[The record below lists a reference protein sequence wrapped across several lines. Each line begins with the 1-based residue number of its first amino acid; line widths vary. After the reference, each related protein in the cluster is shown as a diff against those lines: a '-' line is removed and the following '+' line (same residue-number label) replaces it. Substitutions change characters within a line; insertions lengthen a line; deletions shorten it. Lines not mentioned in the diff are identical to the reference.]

1 MNNKPLATRMRPTTL
16 KEVVGQEHLLGEG
29 KILERM
35 VKTKR
40 IDSIILYGKPGIG
53 KTSIAHALSNDFNLK
68 FKYFNAGVHAK
79 KDLTDLVKG
88 TSPENPVIV
97 LLDEVHR
104 LDKPKQDFLLM
115 HIEEGNLIMVGAT
128 TENPY
133 MSINPALRSRT
144 TILELSEVSKE
155 AIVKVLKRTL
165 RDKEKGLGDLEII
178 IDDETLS
185 YIANQAN
192 GDVRVAL
199 NTLELASLSTDKE
212 SDGKVHIN
220 KNIVNICLQ
229 KKQIGGDKDG
239 DSHYNILSAF
249 QKSIRGSDADASLHY
264 LARLIV
270 NGDLESILRRLL
282 VISFEDIGLANTSI
296 HAEVV
301 SSINACRM
309 VGLPEARIILG
320 YIVIRLALS
329 EKSNVAYRAIDLASE
344 ELHSDK
350 NLEIPKFLHDTHYK
364 GASSLGKGVGY
375 NYPHNSP
382 QGLNNQNH
390 LPKDFENDRY
400 LQFRDNFDT
409 SKFQKVYKNI
419 SNLKKSNN

>member
-1 MNNKPLATRMRPTTL
+1 MSNQPLATKMRPTTL
-16 KEVVGQEHLLGEG
+16 KEVVGQEHLLDEG

-40 IDSIILYGKPGIG
+40 IDSVILYGKPGIG
-53 KTSIAHALSNDFNLK
+53 KTSIAHALSNDLNLT

-88 TSPENPVIV
+88 VSSDNPVIV

-115 HIEEGNLIMVGAT
+115 HIEDGSLIMVGAT
-128 TENPY
+128 TENPF
-133 MSINPALRSRT
+133 MSISPALRSRT
-144 TILELSEVSKE
+144 TILELNEVSKE
-155 AIVKVLKRTL
+155 AIVIVLKRAL
-165 RDKEKGLGDLEII
+165 KNKEKGLGNLEII
-178 IDDETLS
+178 IDDETLT

-199 NTLELASLSTDKE
+199 NTLELASLSTNKDTN
-212 SDGKVHIN
+212 GKVHIN
-220 KNIVNICLQ
+220 KDIVNICLQ

-239 DSHYNILSAF
+239 DSHYNVLSAF

-264 LARLIV
+264 LARLIE

-282 VISFEDIGLANTSI
+282 VITFEDIGLANTSI
-296 HAEVV
+296 HTEVI
-301 SSINACRM
+301 SAINACKM

-329 EKSNVAYRAIDLASE
+329 EKSNVAYKAIDLASQ

-364 GASSLGKGVGY
+364 GASSLGKGIGY

-382 QGLNNQNH
+382 QGLNDQNH
-390 LPKDFENDRY
+390 LPIDFADDRY
-400 LQFRDNFDT
+400 LQFRDDFDT
-409 SKFQKVYKNI
+409 SKFQEAYKHI
-419 SNLKKSNN
+419 SNLKKNKK